1 MPPDRH
7 KLGKAAPRGPN
18 PWTETRGLVVSKKGL
33 SVEMRTSLLAFTFVT
48 GLLVVASPTHA
59 QNPKPPPGSRP
70 VTPKPPAATTPTRPQ
85 RPPTTVGATPKT
97 PPSTPATG
105 AGAGSKVPPGLRFTA
120 KAPDAMVNGQKV
132 RALTGD
138 EAQALAAVATLEHL
152 SETSTQGYAERALKD
167 VLKDSSN
174 IEIRAEAAMAVRRLS
189 AEEGTAAAYPK
200 AHALGLL
207 TDMLV
212 VGPFRDTGGGLDAHE
227 GPEKEKDFGYPKGSW
242 SWGVYQV
249 NLRPVLRAH
258 ADARGVPLDLYVYPR
273 KESCS
278 YVATK
283 VLVDKDRPIVVRVA
297 SSGQVR
303 LSFDGRDLGKSDEVH
318 ESATFDRLAARVE
331 ATKGPHLLS
340 AKVCSGAL
348 DDDGRVRLRLT
359 DDKGEPLPLP
369 HSQDFTGL
377 PEVGKKVSFRRE
389 ETALSRGMKVTAK
402 SSDDAILSAVVLG
415 THGGGD
421 DKKSPRV
428 PGLLDAYVRRPI
440 APDALAL
447 AAWVSPFGANRSGW
461 LEQARAKA
469 IEAKD
474 EETLGFVE
482 RRLVAERIKNGH
494 SDWANA
500 LVKSAK
506 LDRDSDDEAVLLRA
520 EARRALGTE
529 ALTAEALREMGAL
542 VKKSPT
548 TVPDILLRRVSE
560 LSHSAD
566 RPLYVQVRA
575 ELERRGDRG
584 SDTVHVAAVKGKEEL
599 LRTAHAALEGGA
611 PDDDEILAVAGELL
625 RAGLGEEALKAYQ
638 VALGFS
644 PNRSDVYLGLSQ
656 ALALTGKGKDADI
669 APLLARARALSPGEA
684 RLRAE
689 LEMRAKAESQKGH
702 EDEKYLVKEDVILAR
717 RKGVTPDVADR
728 ELHWLRAVRMHP
740 DRRVSQLIHYARE
753 IVVAPRTQDEL
764 FEDIPQEGDI
774 VEILRARV
782 HRKDGTVAL
791 PAEEHN
797 EGSRPRIRWPDLY
810 PGDIVEVAVR
820 TWTSG
825 PVGGRG
831 DSPYYFLD
839 YAGAPS
845 THPLLYNEVI
855 VDSPKDTPIFVDVLR
870 GGDHQR
876 EERDEGNRHI
886 VRLAWQKPMVV
897 ADEPLSPAMSEVLP
911 LIVGSTF
918 HTWDD
923 FRKWYR
929 EAVRG
934 FTEPDEEVRR
944 IALELTKNK
953 KTKDEKL
960 RALFDFVADDIRYV
974 NYVSGEWWLPNR
986 PQQLLAR
993 REGDCDDKAIL
1004 LITLLKVIGI
1014 DAQEVM
1020 VQTRMTGMPSVLS
1033 TKNAAVPMFD
1043 HGIAFLPGPNGGT
1056 YLDATSPESRLGP
1069 LPSMDA
1075 RATALRLDGQ
1085 GGPVLLPSSSPDD
1098 HGSEVSWT
1106 IKINADGG
1114 ADLEGEER
1122 HRGDGGFWLRTNL
1135 TQKDARAQYV
1145 EDNLVG
1151 PWVSQ
1156 VEVDKNIDFKG
1167 DLPNGEAKVSYKAKS
1182 LAYARREQADLVVS
1196 LSQSIPLA
1204 AQLAP
1209 LVTRTLPVVLPPHMA
1224 PNHQT
1229 RTVRLL
1235 APPNTHFANPAP
1247 GGREAGGEFGHAEL
1261 ELKKDPKDPRVLVA
1275 KRTVVLDQHLI
1286 PPEKYAA
1293 WRNFI
1298 QRVDALM
1305 HKTVRIERGEK

>member
-1 MPPDRH
+1 
-7 KLGKAAPRGPN
+7 
-18 PWTETRGLVVSKKGL
+18 
-33 SVEMRTSLLAFTFVT
+33 MRTPLLAFTFVL
-48 GLLVVASPTHA
+48 GLFAFAAPSHA
-59 QNPKPPPGSRP
+59 QKPKPGLGPLPKAPLAPGAPKAAAAPIVRP
-70 VTPKPPAATTPTRPQ
+70 APAAS
-85 RPPTTVGATPKT
+85 TVG
-97 PPSTPATG
+97 G
-105 AGAGSKVPPGLRFTA
+105 VRYTA
-120 KAPDAMVNGQKV
+120 RAPDAMVNGQKV
-132 RALTGD
+132 RALASE

-152 SETSTQGYAERALKD
+152 AETSTQGNAERALAD
-167 VLKDSSN
+167 VYKGSPN
-174 IEIRAEAAMAVRRLS
+174 VEVKHEAAMAVRRLS
-189 AEEGTAAAYPK
+189 SEEGTAAAYPK
-200 AHALGLL
+200 AHALGIL
-207 TDMLV
+207 TDV
-212 VGPFRDTGGGLDAHE
+212 VVAGPFRDTGGGLDSRE
-227 GPEKEKDFGYPKGSW
+227 GPEKEKDFGYPKSTW

-249 NLRPVLRAH
+249 ALRPVLRAH
-258 ADARGVPLDLYVYPR
+258 ADTRGVPLDLYVHPR
-273 KESCS
+273 RESCS

-283 VLVDKDRPIVVRVA
+283 VFVDRDRPVVVRAA
-297 SSGQVR
+297 STGQVR
-303 LSFDGRDLGKSDEVH
+303 LTFDGQELGKSEEVH
-318 ESATFDRLAARVE
+318 ESGLYDRLAARVE
-331 ATKGPHLLS
+331 ATKGPHLVA

-348 DDDGRVRLRLT
+348 EDDGRVRLRLT
-359 DDKGEPLPLP
+359 DEKGEPLPLP
-369 HSQDFTGL
+369 HSQDLSGL
-377 PEVGKKVSFRRE
+377 PEVKKVAFKKE
-389 ETALSRGMKVTAK
+389 DTALAKAMRVNAK
-402 SSDDAILSAVVLG
+402 SGDEAVLAAVVLG
-415 THGGGD
+415 TLGGAD

-428 PGLLDAYVRRPI
+428 PGLLDAYVLRPVS
-440 APDALAL
+440 ADALGL

-461 LEQARAKA
+461 LQQARERATST
-469 IEAKD
+469 KD
-474 EETLGFVE
+474 EETVGFVE
-482 RRLVAERIKNGH
+482 RRLLAERIKNGH
-494 SDWANA
+494 ADWANA
-500 LVKSAK
+500 LVKSLK
-506 LDRDSDDEAVLLRA
+506 LEADPDDEALLLRA

-529 ALTAEALREMGAL
+529 ALSGEALRAL
-542 VKKSPT
+542 ATRFTKSPT
-548 TVPDILLRRVSE
+548 TVPDLLLRRLNE
-560 LSHSAD
+560 LSFTMD
-566 RPLYVQVRA
+566 RPLYIKVRA

-584 SDTVHVAAVKGKEEL
+584 SDTVHIAAIKSRAEL
-599 LRTAHAALEGGA
+599 LRTARAALEGGA
-611 PDDDEILAVAGELL
+611 TDDDQVIDVAGEVL
-625 RAGLGEEALKAYQ
+625 RAGLADEALAAYKE
-638 VALGFS
+638 ALAFA
-644 PNRSDVYLGLSQ
+644 PNRSEVYFGLAQ
-656 ALALTGKGKDADI
+656 ALALGGKAKDQDI
-669 APLLARARALSPGEA
+669 APLLARARSLSPGEA

-689 LEMRAKAESQKGH
+689 LELRAKAESQKGR
-702 EDEKYLVKEDVILAR
+702 EDEKYLVKEDVFLAR
-717 RKGVTPDVADR
+717 RKGVSSDVADR
-728 ELHWLRAVRMHP
+728 ELHWLRAVVMHP

-782 HRKDGTVAL
+782 HRKDGSVAL

-810 PGDIVEVAVR
+810 PGDTVEVAVR
-820 TWTSG
+820 TWTAG

-831 DSPYYFLD
+831 DAPYYFLD
-839 YAGAPS
+839 YAGAPA

-870 GGDHQR
+870 AGDHKR
-876 EERDEGNRHI
+876 DEKDEGNRH
-886 VRLAWQKPMVV
+886 VVKLVWEKPMVV

-918 HTWDD
+918 HTWED
-923 FRKWYR
+923 FRRWYR

-934 FTEPDEEVRR
+934 FTEPDEQVRR
-944 IALELTKNK
+944 LALDLTKNA

-960 RALFDFVADDIRYV
+960 RALFNFVADDIRYV

-1014 DAQEVM
+1014 EAQEVM

-1075 RATALRLDGQ
+1075 RATALRLDGT

-1098 HGSEVSWT
+1098 HGSEVTWT
-1106 IKINADGG
+1106 LKINAEGG
-1114 ADLEGEER
+1114 AELEGEER

-1182 LAYARREQADLVVS
+1182 LAFARREQADLVVP

-1229 RTVRLL
+1229 RTIRLV
-1235 APPNTHFANPAP
+1235 APPNTHFAIPN
-1247 GGREAGGEFGHAEL
+1247 AGGKESGGELGHAEL
-1261 ELKKDPKDPRVLVA
+1261 SMVRDPKDPRVLVV
-1275 KRTVVLDQHLI
+1275 KRTVVLDQHI
-1286 PPEKYAA
+1286 IAPERYPA
-1293 WRNFI
+1293 WRSFI